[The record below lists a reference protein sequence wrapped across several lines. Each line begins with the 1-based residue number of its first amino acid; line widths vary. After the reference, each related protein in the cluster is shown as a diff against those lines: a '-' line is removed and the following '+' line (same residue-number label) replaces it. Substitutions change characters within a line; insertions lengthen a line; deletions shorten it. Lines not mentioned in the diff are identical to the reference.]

1 MTDSSKVKRN
11 GANVEELDPHDDV
24 DIDDDDMNDDDEDT
38 KPYRKPR
45 DSGAIDT
52 KGYLTNFEL
61 GEE

>member
-1 MTDSSKVKRN
+1 MIDFEVRRKS
-11 GANVEELDPHDDV
+11 ANIAELDPHDGV
-24 DIDDDDMNDDDEDT
+24 DIDDDMNDDEEST
-38 KPYRKPR
+38 PYGKPR

>member
-1 MTDSSKVKRN
+1 MTDTSKVKRR

-24 DIDDDDMNDDDEDT
+24 VIDDDEDVDDEET